1 MCALKD
7 ADGLK
12 VSLTGSAQ
20 GKVIRNEVMC

>member
-7 ADGLK
+7 ADGLI

-20 GKVIRNEVMC
+20 GKVIRKEGMC